1 MYIDERPKAEVT
13 VTSVNRAC
21 FCTQHGRHDMNVSR
35 GQRKKQQV
43 KSLTMGFDG
52 LLPVVQ
58 WLVIVRLNQIEEVAL
73 GSLESGNDA
82 PGMEEA
88 MEAILRI
95 FEGRPGEAERKLIEE
110 YMRAVAMEWWR
121 EFPERRLLTKLYERT
136 ARRKAGCG
144 SPDSRRR
151 PVHCEGLRI
160 AKRMLAD
167 IPDTSRLDA
176 EWESEAVSK
185 VLAALV
191 LPPVGAA
198 SPEQVQRY
206 TDLSR
211 SSRVHYDA
219 IKLIEKEIDNL
230 GEAMTR
236 KLSRWRQGSPGRPP
250 QRPAGRNLPN
260 ERPANPS
267 TLLRDIQV
275 QVTIG
280 LLQRVG
286 IKPRGT
292 EVAGCRIASEALL
305 DLADRGLVP
314 EASALSEDTVKRV
327 WGKHF
332 TPEMQKYSQA
342 IAERTG
348 LGQIPR

>member
-1 MYIDERPKAEVT
+1 
-13 VTSVNRAC
+13 
-21 FCTQHGRHDMNVSR
+21 MNVSR

-52 LLPVVQ
+52 LLPIVQ
-58 WLVIVRLNQIEEVAL
+58 WLVIVRLNQIEAVAL

-95 FEGRPGEAERKLIEE
+95 FEGRPGEAERELVEA

-121 EFPERRLLTKLYERT
+121 GFPARLLLTELYERT

-144 SPDSRRR
+144 SADGRRR
-151 PVHCEGLRI
+151 PGHCKGLQI
-160 AKRMLAD
+160 AKLMLAD

-198 SPEQVQRY
+198 SPETVQRY
-206 TDLSR
+206 VDLSR
-211 SSRVHYDA
+211 SSRVYYDA

-236 KLSRWRQGSPGRPP
+236 QLSRSTGRRP

-260 ERPANPS
+260 ERPANPA

-292 EVAGCRIASEALL
+292 FVSGCRIVSEALL
-305 DLADRGLVP
+305 GLVDCGLVP

-332 TPEMQKYSQA
+332 TPEVHKYSKA

-348 LGQIPR
+348 LGQLPR